1 MTTAWPAPGKL
12 NLFLH
17 ITGRRADG
25 YHLLQTVFQFIDR
38 CDWLYFIIR
47 DDGVIRRITDV
58 PGVPPEH
65 DLTVRAAHLLRE
77 AGAPLLDLALGGD
90 SRHPA
95 PSRDGQVPR
104 EQATAWMPEVE
115 QRREQLPDALE
126 RPSRCTG
133 TSLRGVD
140 IHIEKH
146 LPMGGGLGG
155 GSSDAATTLVALNKL
170 WGLNLPVERLAALGL
185 QLGADVPVF
194 VLGHAAWAEG
204 VGEQLTPVD
213 VEEPWYLVVAP
224 PCHVSTAKI
233 FSAPELTRNLPA
245 IKISGFLPGEGIN
258 VCEPVVC
265 EHYPQVAEAL
275 RWLSQFGQARMTG
288 TGACV
293 FVSFEDEAAAH
304 RALEHLP
311 PAWQGFVAKGMNQ
324 SPLFKL
330 N

>member
-1 MTTAWPAPGKL
+1 MAWPAPGKL

-38 CDWLYFIIR
+38 CDWLYFDVR
-47 DDGVIRRITDV
+47 DSGVIRRITDV

-65 DLTVRAAHLLRE
+65 DLTVRAARLLRE
-77 AGAPLLDLALGGD
+77 AGAPSDLAL
-90 SRHPA
+90 
-95 PSRDGQVPR
+95 
-104 EQATAWMPEVE
+104 
-115 QRREQLPDALE
+115 
-126 RPSRCTG
+126 
-133 TSLRGVD
+133 GVD

-213 VEEPWYLVVAP
+213 LKEPWYLVVVP

-233 FSAPELTRNLPA
+233 FSTPELTRNLPA
-245 IKISGFLPGEGIN
+245 IKIGGFLLGEGIN

-265 EHYPQVAEAL
+265 KLHPQVAEAL

-293 FVSFEDEAAAH
+293 FVPFEDEDAAR
-304 RALEHLP
+304 RALERLP
-311 PAWQGFVAKGMNQ
+311 PVWQGFVAKGMNQ